1 MMRWRRFWRMAPAY
15 LRSVARREWQLGLLA
30 LVGLAPGVGVLMAW
44 LNLAVGVRDVP
55 TEAFTQGWLL
65 PPLLLEAIGPAGVL
79 VGAGVVTVLIGGLG
93 LANAY
98 LASVERRQGELA
110 LFLAL
115 GLNRWELAAVLLLES
130 LAAGVLG
137 SGVGLILGVGISRL
151 SWPAAVDY
159 FGLAGAYALSPL
171 AVGVAGLTGLLAG
184 VMFMGIS
191 VLAATGFSEAQ
202 TLRSTP
208 RPILAGMQALR
219 TSVYGTIFAAVLTLV
234 PALALLGG
242 RAALA
247 LTAIALGLSVL
258 LTAAGWT
265 VTRLTFLL
273 PTPGHAPLWSLAV
286 QGLARH
292 PRHTAGMSLALITGA
307 YSVGLAALA
316 WLDSWQHS
324 GVRSGFAF
332 WVAGGVLTAGAG
344 LVLTAAAL
352 AAWERR
358 QEYAL
363 LVALG
368 ARPGRVRRLILL
380 EYAIVALGAGSLGG
394 IMALVNWA
402 GSTRLET
409 SWGNGWLAVG
419 IILADLLGALLSAW
433 VGAGP
438 VWWRV
443 GRGRR

>member
-15 LRSVARREWQLGLLA
+15 LRSVARRERQLILLA

-44 LNLAVGVRDVP
+44 LNLAVQVGTGAGTGKIFV
-55 TEAFTQGWLL
+55 QGWLL
-65 PPLLLEAIGPAGVL
+65 PPLLLDVIGPAGVL

-115 GLNRWELAAVLLLES
+115 GLNRWELAAILLLES
-130 LAAGVLG
+130 LATGLLG
-137 SGVGLILGVGISRL
+137 SGVGLVLGVGISRL

-159 FGLAGAYALSPL
+159 FGLTGAYALSPL

-191 VLAATGFSEAQ
+191 VLAATGFSAAQ

-234 PALALLGG
+234 PALAVLGG

-316 WLDSWQHS
+316 WLDG

-402 GSTRLET
+402 GSSGR
-409 SWGNGWLAVG
+409 GNGWLAVG

-443 GRGRR
+443 GRKRR

>member
-15 LRSVARREWQLGLLA
+15 LRSVARREWQLIVLA

-44 LNLAVGVRDVP
+44 LNLAVKVGAEP
-55 TEAFTQGWLL
+55 SAAFAQGWLL
-65 PPLLLEAIGPAGVL
+65 PPLLLDIIGPAGVL

-115 GLNRWELAAVLLLES
+115 GLNRWELAALLLLES
-130 LAAGVLG
+130 LAAGLLG
-137 SGVGLILGVGISRL
+137 SGVGLVLGVGISRL

-159 FGLAGAYALSPL
+159 FGLTGAYALSPL

-184 VMFMGIS
+184 GMFMGIS
-191 VLAATGFSEAQ
+191 VVAAADFAPAQ
-202 TLRSTP
+202 TLRPNS
-208 RPILAGMQALR
+208 RPLLAGMQALR
-219 TSVYGTIFAAVLTLV
+219 TSLYGTIFAAVLTLV

-265 VTRLTFLL
+265 VTRLTVRL

-292 PRHTAGMSLALITGA
+292 PRHTAGMSLALTTGA

-316 WLDSWQHS
+316 WLDSWQTNGGHAA
-324 GVRSGFAF
+324 FAF

-380 EYAIVALGAGSLGG
+380 EYAIIALGAGSLGG

-402 GSTRLET
+402 GSSGR
-409 SWGNGWLAVG
+409 GNGWLAVG

-443 GRGRR
+443 GRKRR

>member
-1 MMRWRRFWRMAPAY
+1 MMRWRRFWRTVPAY
-15 LRSVARREWQLGLLA
+15 LRSVARRERQLILLA

-44 LNLAVGVRDVP
+44 LNLAVWVGAEP
-55 TEAFTQGWLL
+55 SPAFAQGWLL
-65 PPLLLEAIGPAGVL
+65 PPLLLDAIGPAGVL

-115 GLNRWELAAVLLLES
+115 GLNRWELAVILLLES
-130 LAAGVLG
+130 LAAGLLG
-137 SGVGLILGVGISRL
+137 SGVGLVLGVGISRT

-184 VMFMGIS
+184 GMFMGIS
-191 VLAATGFSEAQ
+191 VLAATGFSAAQ

-219 TSVYGTIFAAVLTLV
+219 TSIYGTIFAAVLTLV

-265 VTRLTFLL
+265 VTRLTVRL

-292 PRHTAGMSLALITGA
+292 PRHTAGMSLALTTGA

-316 WLDSWQHS
+316 WLDSWQTDGGHAA
-324 GVRSGFAF
+324 FAF

-380 EYAIVALGAGSLGG
+380 EYAIVALSAGSLGG

-402 GSTRLET
+402 GSSGR
-409 SWGNGWLAVG
+409 GNGWLAVG

-443 GRGRR
+443 GRGKR

>member
-1 MMRWRRFWRMAPAY
+1 M
-15 LRSVARREWQLGLLA
+15 Q
-30 LVGLAPGVGVLMAW
+30 VGTGAGTGKIFV
-44 LNLAVGVRDVP
+44 
-55 TEAFTQGWLL
+55 QGWLL
-65 PPLLLEAIGPAGVL
+65 PPLLLDVIGPAGVL

-115 GLNRWELAAVLLLES
+115 GLNRWELAAILLLES

-137 SGVGLILGVGISRL
+137 SGVGLVLGVGISRL

-184 VMFMGIS
+184 GMFMGIS
-191 VLAATGFSEAQ
+191 VLAATGFSAAQ

-292 PRHTAGMSLALITGA
+292 PRHTAGMSLALTTGA

-316 WLDSWQHS
+316 WLDSWQTD
-324 GVRSGFAF
+324 GGLAAFAF

-402 GSTRLET
+402 GSSGR
-409 SWGNGWLAVG
+409 GNGWLAVG

-443 GRGRR
+443 GRKRR